1 MQRLAIYAITL
12 MWAIA
17 IGVTYYTLKETDYFT
32 KLSSV
37 YFICMAGSI
46 LVVKYSFRKLLNKE
60 KEN

>member
-12 MWAIA
+12 LWAIA

>member
-1 MQRLAIYAITL
+1 MQRLAIYATTL
-12 MWAIA
+12 LWAIA

>member
-1 MQRLAIYAITL
+1 MQRLAIYAIAL
-12 MWAIA
+12 LWAIA

-46 LVVKYSFRKLLNKE
+46 LVVKYSFKKLMNKA
-60 KEN
+60 KEE